1 VLVTDKHGN
10 QRVETVNQELGMNK
24 KDMNDI
30 KNRLAKQGV
39 DAANVD
45 LYGGLDATDK
55 PKARSGGAAPAA
67 AAAAA
72 APRPSAADG
81 SSRPA
86 TSVPAPRAAA
96 PAAALS
102 RGSPRPS
109 SSSSFAPQ
117 AAVPSSGPSFDAF
130 AAIRRV
136 LYDPPVS
143 YDMLGGRLQISVA
156 ATSPRVPMGAFLARI
171 STLDSSLS
179 RTQIQQMWRS
189 LDPTNVGSIELT
201 ALYEIL
207 SSKFGKDK
215 KSSGSGG
222 VIERVIA
229 KILERCSAQGG
240 IKALGRTLAIMDTS
254 GDKKLDKEELKY
266 GLRDY
271 GVELNIR
278 EMDEVFLYF
287 GSSALFTP
295 LAVLSPTIANN
306 STPHNPLA
314 RTLNAQIAI
323 EAALCPLTSSSW
335 ASAATSTSVARSS
348 FAWPL
353 TFSTR
358 TARALSQL
366 TRLQK
371 STTFPKTPMSWLA
384 S

>member
-1 VLVTDKHGN
+1 
-10 QRVETVNQELGMNK
+10 
-24 KDMNDI
+24 
-30 KNRLAKQGV
+30 
-39 DAANVD
+39 
-45 LYGGLDATDK
+45 
-55 PKARSGGAAPAA
+55 
-67 AAAAA
+67 
-72 APRPSAADG
+72 
-81 SSRPA
+81 
-86 TSVPAPRAAA
+86 
-96 PAAALS
+96 
-102 RGSPRPS
+102 
-109 SSSSFAPQ
+109 
-117 AAVPSSGPSFDAF
+117 
-130 AAIRRV
+130 
-136 LYDPPVS
+136 
-143 YDMLGGRLQISVA
+143 
-156 ATSPRVPMGAFLARI
+156 MGAFLARI

-189 LDPTNVGSIELT
+189 LDPNNVGSIELT

-295 LAVLSPTIANN
+295 LVVLSPTIANN

-335 ASAATSTSVARSS
+335 ASAVTSTSVARSS

-371 STTFPKTPMSWLA
+371 STTLRKTPMSWLA